1 MKHVYL
7 LLIAFLLGSYSMN
20 SYAGSPIRLSKT
32 KLNTG
37 KIVRSIP
44 LDVTSISASIEN
56 KCIQIELSSIP
67 KEILLS
73 IYDQNGVLVHQ
84 ESAKE
89 QNTQIS
95 IDTSM
100 WEKGKYTI
108 NFTDETDICLVGSF
122 DIE

>member
-20 SYAGSPIRLSKT
+20 SYAGSPIRLSKK

-37 KIVRSIP
+37 KIVRSMP

-84 ESAKE
+84 ESAK
-89 QNTQIS
+89 
-95 IDTSM
+95 
-100 WEKGKYTI
+100 
-108 NFTDETDICLVGSF
+108 
-122 DIE
+122 